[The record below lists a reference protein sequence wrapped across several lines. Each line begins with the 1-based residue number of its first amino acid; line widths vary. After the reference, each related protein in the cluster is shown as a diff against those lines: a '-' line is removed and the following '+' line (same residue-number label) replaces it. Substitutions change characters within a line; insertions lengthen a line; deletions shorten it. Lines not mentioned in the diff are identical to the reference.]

1 MSGVI
6 IQLKSIFG
14 CMPFICFG
22 TTASFFGAIPFF
34 IGARVAVVGVVTSGF
49 TLYAYY
55 GVVPPGVI
63 GMIFCKLDF

>member
-6 IQLKSIFG
+6 IQLRSIFG

-22 TTASFFGAIPFF
+22 ATGSFFGAIPFF
-34 IGARVAVVGVVTSGF
+34 IGARVPVVGVVTSGF